1 VGSVGAQSGG
11 TGGLSSQRAIV
22 TEQEFV
28 RLYDRA
34 ARALRSYLRLLCR
47 NAALADDLLQE
58 SFLRIL
64 HVDVSRLDEHQ
75 LKSYL
80 YRAATSAAMDHFR
93 AHKREMRGLS
103 TVQFESESN
112 LDLDLPHDMKLA
124 LRALKPQQQVLLW
137 LAYVE
142 GFEHREIA
150 PLLGLGEKSIRVLL
164 FRARQELAAVLK
176 EREVENV
183 T

>member
-1 VGSVGAQSGG
+1 M
-11 TGGLSSQRAIV
+11 

-28 RLYDRA
+28 RLYERA
-34 ARALRSYLRLLCR
+34 APALRSYLRLLCR
-47 NAALADDLLQE
+47 NTALADDLLQDG
-58 SFLRIL
+58 FLRML
-64 HVDVSRLDEHQ
+64 RVNVARLNEHQ

-80 YRAATSAAMDHFR
+80 YKAATSAAMDHFR
-93 AHKREMRGLS
+93 ARKRELNGLEELHG
-103 TVQFESESN
+103 ESALPAN
-112 LDLDLPHDMKLA
+112 LDLPHDMNLA

-150 PLLGLGEKSIRVLL
+150 PLLGMGEKSVRVVL
-164 FRARQELAAVLK
+164 FRARQQLAAILK
-176 EREVENV
+176 ERELEKV

>member
-1 VGSVGAQSGG
+1 LSESVA
-11 TGGLSSQRAIV
+11 AAAV

-28 RLYDRA
+28 RLYERA
-34 ARALRSYLRLLCR
+34 APALRSYLRLLCR
-47 NAALADDLLQE
+47 NAALADDLLQD
-58 SFLRIL
+58 SFLKMLRI
-64 HVDVSRLDEHQ
+64 DVSRLEEHQ

-80 YRAATSAAMDHFR
+80 YKAATSVATDHFR
-93 AHKREMRGLS
+93 AKKRELHSLGDLPGDS
-103 TVQFESESN
+103 QSIA
-112 LDLDLPHDMKLA
+112 DLDLPHDMNRA

-150 PLLGLGEKSIRVLL
+150 PLLGLSETSVRVIL
-164 FRARQELAAVLK
+164 FRARQQLAAVLN
-176 EREVENV
+176 EHDVEEA

>member
-1 VGSVGAQSGG
+1 
-11 TGGLSSQRAIV
+11 V

-28 RLYDRA
+28 RLYERTA
-34 ARALRSYLRLLCR
+34 PALRSYLRLLCR
-47 NAALADDLLQE
+47 NTALADDLLQDG
-58 SFLRIL
+58 FMRML
-64 HVDVSRLDEHQ
+64 HVDVARLNEHQ

-80 YRAATSAAMDHFR
+80 YKAATSAAMDHFR
-93 AHKREMRGLS
+93 ARKRELLGLAD
-103 TVQFESESN
+103 VHSESGFQA
-112 LDLDLPHDMKLA
+112 DLDLPHDMNLA

-150 PLLGLGEKSIRVLL
+150 PLLGLAEKSVRVVL
-164 FRARQELAAVLK
+164 FRARQQLAAILK
-176 EREVENV
+176 EHELEKV

>member
-1 VGSVGAQSGG
+1 
-11 TGGLSSQRAIV
+11 V

-28 RLYDRA
+28 RLYERA
-34 ARALRSYLRLLCR
+34 APALRSYLRLLCR
-47 NAALADDLLQE
+47 DAALADDLLQDG
-58 SFLRIL
+58 FLRML
-64 HVDVSRLDEHQ
+64 RVNVARLNEHQ

-80 YRAATSAAMDHFR
+80 YKAATSAAMDHFR
-93 AHKREMRGLS
+93 AKRREIQGLAE
-103 TVQFESESN
+103 VHGEPGF
-112 LDLDLPHDMKLA
+112 LADLDLPLDMNLA

-150 PLLGLGEKSIRVLL
+150 PLLGMGEKSVRVVL
-164 FRARQELAAVLK
+164 FRARQQLAAILK
-176 EREVENV
+176 ELELEKA

>member
-1 VGSVGAQSGG
+1 
-11 TGGLSSQRAIV
+11 V

-28 RLYDRA
+28 RLYERA
-34 ARALRSYLRLLCR
+34 APALRSYLRLLCR
-47 NAALADDLLQE
+47 NVALADDLLQD
-58 SFLRIL
+58 SFVRMLR
-64 HVDVSRLDEHQ
+64 VDVSRLEQHH

-80 YRAATSAAMDHFR
+80 YKTATSVATDHFR
-93 AHKREMRGLS
+93 ARKRELLGMGELQS
-103 TVQFESESN
+103 ESEFHV
-112 LDLDLPHDMKLA
+112 DLDLPHDMNQA

-150 PLLGLGEKSIRVLL
+150 PLLALSEGSVRVVL
-164 FRARQELAAVLK
+164 FRARQQLAAILK
-176 EREVENV
+176 AREMEEI

>member
-1 VGSVGAQSGG
+1 
-11 TGGLSSQRAIV
+11 V

-28 RLYDRA
+28 RLYERA
-34 ARALRSYLRLLCR
+34 APALRSYLRLLCR
-47 NAALADDLLQE
+47 NAALADDLLQDG
-58 SFLRIL
+58 FLRML
-64 HVDVSRLDEHQ
+64 RVDVSRLDDHQ

-80 YRAATSAAMDHFR
+80 YKAATSVAMDHFR
-93 AHKREMRGLS
+93 AQKRELQGLGDL
-103 TVQFESESN
+103 QGESESIV
-112 LDLDLPHDMKLA
+112 DLDLPQDMNLA

-150 PLLGLGEKSIRVLL
+150 PLLGLGENSIRVLL
-164 FRARQELAAVLK
+164 FRARQQLAAILK
-176 EREVENV
+176 EHEVEEV

>member
-1 VGSVGAQSGG
+1 MN
-11 TGGLSSQRAIV
+11 
-22 TEQEFV
+22 EQEFV
-28 RLYDRA
+28 RLYERA
-34 ARALRSYLRLLCR
+34 APALRSYLRLLCR
-47 NAALADDLLQE
+47 NASLADDLLQD
-58 SFLRIL
+58 SFLRML
-64 HVDVSRLDEHQ
+64 RVDVSRLDEHQ

-80 YRAATSAAMDHFR
+80 YKAATSAAMDHFR
-93 AHKREMRGLS
+93 SQKRELQWRGSLQS
-103 TVQFESESN
+103 GSESMV
-112 LDLDLPHDMKLA
+112 DLDLPHDMNLA
-124 LRALKPQQQVLLW
+124 LRALRPQQQVLLW

-164 FRARQELAAVLK
+164 FRARQELAAILK

>member
-1 VGSVGAQSGG
+1 
-11 TGGLSSQRAIV
+11 V

-47 NAALADDLLQE
+47 NAALADDLLQD
-58 SFLRIL
+58 SFLRML
-64 HVDVSRLDEHQ
+64 HVDVSRLDDHQ

-80 YRAATSAAMDHFR
+80 YKAASSAAIDHFR
-93 AHKREMRGLS
+93 KHKREMHGLG
-103 TVQFESESN
+103 TVQYEAESN

-164 FRARQELAAVLK
+164 FRARQELAAILK
-176 EREVENV
+176 ERELENV

>member
-1 VGSVGAQSGG
+1 M
-11 TGGLSSQRAIV
+11 

-28 RLYDRA
+28 RLYERA
-34 ARALRSYLRLLCR
+34 APTLRSYLRLLCR
-47 NAALADDLLQE
+47 NAALADDLLQD
-58 SFLRIL
+58 SFLRML
-64 HVDVSRLDEHQ
+64 RVDVSRLDDHQ

-80 YRAATSAAMDHFR
+80 YKAATSVAMDHFR
-93 AHKREMRGLS
+93 AQKRELQGLGDL
-103 TVQFESESN
+103 QGESESIV
-112 LDLDLPHDMKLA
+112 DLDLPHDMNLA

-150 PLLGLGEKSIRVLL
+150 PLLGLSEKSVRVVL
-164 FRARQELAAVLK
+164 FRARQQIAAVLK
-176 EREVENV
+176 EQEVEVV